1 MKKIF
6 TMMTMLLTAHA
17 AMAATYMTNVWAEVQ
32 AYPTGAG
39 KVYLTSNDLN
49 PLMETGWGDVS
60 ASKFTVKLED
70 TSTYTT
76 VKNGDFIYF
85 TVPCFFG
92 IVQVESGDDYE
103 CVGLVKQ
110 IREDGNYIDE
120 DYYEIRN
127 VYKKAPMLV
136 TSNIIE
142 YKGKEMIGKDR
153 VYVDMNSGREG
164 DKYEEQKV
172 VAEDEYENIKE
183 SMGDEEFY
191 WFIHDKTASEGSW
204 PEQPTKIYAL
214 FEKKV
219 SIEMPA
225 EGQMLF
231 ASDKNLKIQEGSGLQ
246 AYVVY
251 NVIEGEGQLKAT
263 DSIPA
268 NVGVVL
274 KGEPGQTY
282 MFDRIPTPKKL
293 TVISNGVTKTYNAL
307 LCEIFGFYPE
317 DEILYRFGNYDYGA
331 GFYKVPAGQQP
342 DNTYLTMAI
351 PGGTAPEFF
360 TIDGFT
366 TGIEAVTSEA
376 STPNPQTLFD
386 LHGRRLTQAPAK
398 GVYIQNG
405 KKAVIR

>member
-127 VYKKAPMLV
+127 V
-136 TSNIIE
+136 
-142 YKGKEMIGKDR
+142 
-153 VYVDMNSGREG
+153 
-164 DKYEEQKV
+164 
-172 VAEDEYENIKE
+172 
-183 SMGDEEFY
+183 
-191 WFIHDKTASEGSW
+191 
-204 PEQPTKIYAL
+204 TKRPQC
-214 FEKKV
+214 
-219 SIEMPA
+219 S
-225 EGQMLF
+225 
-231 ASDKNLKIQEGSGLQ
+231 LQ
-246 AYVVY
+246 
-251 NVIEGEGQLKAT
+251 VIL
-263 DSIPA
+263 
-268 NVGVVL
+268 
-274 KGEPGQTY
+274 
-282 MFDRIPTPKKL
+282 
-293 TVISNGVTKTYNAL
+293 
-307 LCEIFGFYPE
+307 
-317 DEILYRFGNYDYGA
+317 
-331 GFYKVPAGQQP
+331 
-342 DNTYLTMAI
+342 
-351 PGGTAPEFF
+351 
-360 TIDGFT
+360 
-366 TGIEAVTSEA
+366 
-376 STPNPQTLFD
+376 
-386 LHGRRLTQAPAK
+386 
-398 GVYIQNG
+398 
-405 KKAVIR
+405 